1 MTLVTRDPATG
12 LRHSGI
18 RHPNGQP
25 PTPFG
30 CRWCGTEDRSHGRT
44 WTPSVG
50 MHAWQRP
57 TNAQITARM
66 QARRTARLNAAPPKY
81 HATTG
86 WAPDHTCESADP
98 YCADCKTDSCPRWA
112 RVQDRLDEI
121 RWGIPRPSRTR
132 KSSGAGWGGGEP
144 F

>member
-30 CRWCGTEDRSHGRT
+30 CRWCGTDQHGHGHT

-50 MHAWQRP
+50 MHAWERP
-57 TNAQITARM
+57 TNAQILARM
-66 QARRTARLNAAPPKY
+66 QARRHTRLIATPVAY
-81 HATTG
+81 HALTRYSGTAG
-86 WAPDHTCESADP
+86 NPDDEGYALCG
-98 YCADCKTDSCPRWA
+98 DCGTDACPQYQRIQTRLA
-112 RVQDRLDEI
+112 RSWTSPAAQV
-121 RWGIPRPSRTR
+121 GN
-132 KSSGAGWGGGEP
+132 GGWGASPLP

>member
-30 CRWCGTEDRSHGRT
+30 CRWCGTEQRGHGRRWKPGAGLHT
-44 WTPSVG
+44 
-50 MHAWQRP
+50 WQRP
-57 TNAQITARM
+57 TNAQIIARMTARR
-66 QARRTARLNAAPPKY
+66 AARLNAAPPEY
-81 HATTG
+81 HALTRYSGTHSD
-86 WAPDHTCESADP
+86 PDDEGYAL
-98 YCADCKTDSCPRWA
+98 CADCGTDACPQYQRIQTRLA
-112 RVQDRLDEI
+112 RSWTSAAAQTA
-121 RWGIPRPSRTR
+121 GS
-132 KSSGAGWGGGEP
+132 GWGGLDLP